1 MCTHTEGKIKGRE
14 GFSVDGCIIVSADTV
29 DSASMV
35 YDNDSMTI
43 PIVLGDITDWV
54 AICVFTSAI
63 QSSTKQKR
71 ELWRDPEYDFFLD
84 SKL

>member
-29 DSASMV
+29 DSASIV

-43 PIVLGDITDWV
+43 PIVLDDITD
-54 AICVFTSAI
+54 
-63 QSSTKQKR
+63 
-71 ELWRDPEYDFFLD
+71 
-84 SKL
+84 